1 VSVNVVLD
9 APGERSSMQ
18 TFYEKELADKG
29 WSPLPPGP
37 QAHGFQFG
45 SQPSR
50 PSIFC
55 SPQGNSWL
63 SMGVNAGRDGT
74 NDVRISTNG
83 QIPNPCQRPAQ
94 PSPGPLS
101 ANSPIPALYAPE
113 GVTMQPG
120 GSGGGP
126 VRWSSEATA
135 TTDQKAGPLKA
146 HFAPQLQSAKWT
158 RLDGRDDGA
167 LAWSTWKL
175 PDGDWQGLLY
185 VLNGP
190 GQNRRVLHVDAQSAT
205 AQQGSGSQAAFAGGQ
220 AVAILAPAPP
230 EFGPPPPSLTPM
242 APAAK
247 PAAPAAKPA
256 AASAG

>member
-1 VSVNVVLD
+1 MGWRSVVGLCAVVVASAGLVVGMAGSSSRAGAAGQESADQAGIQELAERLLAAPAPTGQPASLELLPGQVASQLPVNLALPAGAHIVGSLVRNAGAPTVSVNVVLD

-126 VRWSSEATA
+126 GRWSSEATA
-135 TTDQKAGPLKA
+135 TTDQKA
-146 HFAPQLQSAKWT
+146 
-158 RLDGRDDGA
+158 
-167 LAWSTWKL
+167 
-175 PDGDWQGLLY
+175 
-185 VLNGP
+185 
-190 GQNRRVLHVDAQSAT
+190 
-205 AQQGSGSQAAFAGGQ
+205 
-220 AVAILAPAPP
+220 
-230 EFGPPPPSLTPM
+230 
-242 APAAK
+242 
-247 PAAPAAKPA
+247 
-256 AASAG
+256 